1 MELEKLNK
9 EIGVPKLIKEIAE
22 VTKLSMEED
31 GMVSKYKRMCV
42 LESSLLKIKAKNKTL
57 EKKATAEYKMEI
69 LEIKHCIELYRLR
82 CFMFSDYFIPQK
94 LNETEEKEDFR
105 AEENFKD
112 SVQHISMKIKASIS
126 SMEGEIMRAKHTL
139 KRYGSD

>member
-9 EIGVPKLIKEIAE
+9 EIDIPKLIKEIAE

-31 GMVSKYKRMCV
+31 GMVSKYKRMCI
-42 LESSLLKIKAKNKTL
+42 LESSLSGIKIKNKTL

-82 CFMFSDYFIPQK
+82 CFMFSDYFTPKK
-94 LNETEEKEDFR
+94 LNE

-112 SVQHISMKIKASIS
+112 SVQYISMNIKANIS